1 MGAAPVSVA
10 KITRPRLPGTYPR
23 KRLYR
28 LLDQARN
35 VPITWVSGPPGC
47 GKTTTVSGYVEAR
60 RLRGIWYQVDGG
72 DGDPATFFYYLGL
85 AGREAAPRKRSPLP
99 LLTPEFLPSLNA
111 FTHRF
116 FENLFGRLGAGSILV
131 FDNIQNAPSRS
142 PFFVLLREGLSRL
155 PQGITAILISRSN
168 LPAVFARKRV
178 NRQVRM
184 LGWKELRL
192 TAEETR
198 GIARLQRRRR
208 IPGEAIREAH
218 RRADGWAAGVTLL
231 LDTEGEGGKEPRTL
245 ALRPHGEIFDYFGE
259 EVYSRLGKEM
269 KSFLL

>member
-1 MGAAPVSVA
+1 MGVERAPIV
-10 KITRPRLPGTYPR
+10 KITRPVLPGTYPR

-47 GKTTTVSGYVEAR
+47 GKTMAVSGYVEAR
-60 RLRGIWYQVDGG
+60 RIRGIWYEVDER

-85 AGREAAPRKRSPLP
+85 AGQKAAPRKRAPLP
-99 LLTPEFLPSLNA
+99 HLTPEFQPSLNA

-116 FENLFGRLGAGSILV
+116 FEDLLGRLGPGSVLV
-131 FDNIQNAPSRS
+131 FDNCQNAASRS
-142 PFFVLLREGLSRL
+142 PFFGLLREGLSRL
-155 PQGITAILISRSN
+155 PAGVTAILISRSDP
-168 LPAVFARKRV
+168 PAEFARKRV

-184 LGWKELRL
+184 LGWKDLRL

-208 IPGEAIREAH
+208 IPRRRTAGPTGGRRGSRCSWRGREREARSPVLWPGDRTGRSSTISA
-218 RRADGWAAGVTLL
+218 RRCTPVSGRG
-231 LDTEGEGGKEPRTL
+231 
-245 ALRPHGEIFDYFGE
+245 
-259 EVYSRLGKEM
+259 
-269 KSFLL
+269 

>member
-1 MGAAPVSVA
+1 MGLDRAPVA

-23 KRLYR
+23 KRLYM

-85 AGREAAPRKRSPLP
+85 AGREAAPRYRSPMP
-99 LLTPEFLPSLNA
+99 HLTPEFLPSLNA

-116 FENLFGRLGAGSILV
+116 FEDLLGRLNDGSVLV
-131 FDNIQNAPSRS
+131 FDNCQNAPSRS
-142 PFFVLLREGLSRL
+142 PFFGLLREGLSRL
-155 PQGITAILISRSN
+155 PQGVTAILISRSD
-168 LPAVFARKRV
+168 LPAVFARKRI
-178 NRQVRM
+178 NRQVRTF
-184 LGWKELRL
+184 GWQEMRL
-192 TAEETR
+192 TAEETL

-208 IPGEAIREAH
+208 IPVEAIREAH
-218 RRADGWAAGVTLL
+218 RRADG
-231 LDTEGEGGKEPRTL
+231 
-245 ALRPHGEIFDYFGE
+245 
-259 EVYSRLGKEM
+259 
-269 KSFLL
+269 